1 MGIGSIPT
9 TSATGRQ
16 TVDPRAACL
25 AVLVLAVGCAASPP
39 LATEG
44 AALSV
49 TPEQARAEMSR
60 LEGTR
65 VLWGGVVVA
74 STNREE
80 TTRLEILAYPLDRR
94 QRPRTRAKSGPRF
107 LAIHQG
113 YLETADFAP
122 GRSVTVT
129 GPLAGIREGRV
140 GEAPYTY
147 PVVAVED
154 LHLWPVRERRRS
166 PSRFQFGLG
175 VLFGG

>member
-1 MGIGSIPT
+1 MVLRT
-9 TSATGRQ
+9 
-16 TVDPRAACL
+16 ACL
-25 AVLVLAVGCAASPP
+25 LALVLAAGCATSPP

-44 AALSV
+44 AAVSV
-49 TPEQARAEMSR
+49 TPEQARAGMDR

-80 TTRLEILAYPLDRR
+80 TTRLEILAHPLDRR
-94 QRPRTRAKSGPRF
+94 QRPRTQAQSGPRF

-122 GRSVTVT
+122 GRSVTLT
-129 GPLAGIREGRV
+129 GPLVGLHEGQV

-147 PVVAVED
+147 PVVAAED
-154 LHLWPVRERRRS
+154 LHLWPTPEQGRQS
-166 PSRFQFGLG
+166 PPRFHFGLG
-175 VLFGG
+175 VLFGS

>member
-1 MGIGSIPT
+1 MI
-9 TSATGRQ
+9 
-16 TVDPRAACL
+16 PRAPCL
-25 AVLVLAVGCAASPP
+25 AALVLVAACAASPP

-44 AALSV
+44 AAVSV
-49 TPEQARAEMSR
+49 TPEQARAEMNR

-80 TTRLEILAYPLDRR
+80 TTRLEILARPLDRR
-94 QRPRTRAKSGPRF
+94 QRPRTQAQSGPRF
-107 LAIHQG
+107 LAIHRG

-129 GPLAGIREGRV
+129 GPLVGAREGQV
-140 GEAPYTY
+140 GEAPYNY

-154 LHLWPVRERRRS
+154 LHLWPAPERHRS
-166 PSRFQFGLG
+166 PPRFQLGLG
-175 VLFGG
+175 LLFGS